1 MQPSDAKRQRKT
13 PRQRAEEAL
22 AIAERRVAALAKKD
36 VELTSELT
44 GVQRELKQAKVRRD
58 YLAKS
63 PDLPQQE
70 TRPGP
75 TVPA

>member
-1 MQPSDAKRQRKT
+1 MPTPEAKRQRKT

-22 AIAERRVAALAKKD
+22 AIAERRIATLAKKD
-36 VELTSELT
+36 KKLTAELT

-75 TVPA
+75 AVPA